1 MKSDG
6 ASRIFLGIFFVLW
19 LTFSGLV
26 YYVHTN
32 YEDTKTKLREHK
44 NTLTKT
50 TKNII
55 LIKKKRLLELSN
67 LVGYHEAY
75 EDNSLQ
81 DVYSYIELKQDDS
94 LWNNT
99 RTSLDAI
106 VTKIEAITSNSA
118 SVRNKEALGITVP
131 EVKIDKKDLIQVE
144 GYSSK
149 IVTLE
154 KLWNEYTSRIEKLQS
169 SIKVVEDDIN
179 KNKKEYD
186 DLIVAER
193 KTIVSLETEIEE
205 KKQAIEDLR
214 TEKEEL
220 LKEEEDKRKKAQ
232 LENSEE
238 RDRLAE
244 LNEQKRIEE
253 QKYKEEISD
262 LDQRISE
269 LKDEA
274 AGQTGIDRWFQNQK
288 RQAKQQEMPD
298 GEIIYVNQKL
308 KIAYINIG
316 RSQGVLPGLKFDVFR
331 YGKGGQK
338 IAKGKIEVK
347 KVRDKMSM
355 VGILSTTDDLSPIT
369 NSDKII
375 NAVYDKN
382 KVKYFVIAGNLVQ
395 KYSRTQ
401 VKRMVAKIG
410 GTVEDEIT
418 AKTDFIILGKN
429 FADDAIYKRAAQL
442 GIETMLESEF
452 IQHLDN
458 WEN

>member
-6 ASRIFLGIFFVLW
+6 ASRIFLGVFFVLW

-32 YEDTKTKLREHK
+32 YEDTKKQLSRYRNE
-44 NTLTKT
+44 LTKT

-55 LIKKKRLLELSN
+55 AKKKRLLEVSN
-67 LVGYHEAY
+67 LVGYHEPY
-75 EDNSLQ
+75 EDNSLE
-81 DVYSYIELKQDDS
+81 DVYLYIDLKQNDAA
-94 LWNNT
+94 WNTT
-99 RTSLDAI
+99 RTSIDAI
-106 VTKIEAITSNSA
+106 ISKIEAVATNED
-118 SVRNKEALGITVP
+118 SVRNKKSFGITIP
-131 EVKIDKKDLIQVE
+131 EVQIDKKDLMQVD
-144 GYSSK
+144 GYGNK

-154 KLWNEYTSRIEKLQS
+154 KLWNEYAGRIEKLQS
-169 SIKVVEDDIN
+169 SIKSV
-179 KNKKEYD
+179 KEEIEKSKTTYSE
-186 DLIVAER
+186 LVTKER
-193 KTIVSLETEIEE
+193 EEIKRLEVQIEE

-220 LKEEEDKRKKAQ
+220 LKEEEEKRGKAQ
-232 LENSEE
+232 EENSEE
-238 RDRLAE
+238 RNRLSE

-274 AGQTGIDRWFQNQK
+274 AGQTGIARWFHTQK
-288 RQAKQQEMPD
+288 RQAKQKETPD
-298 GEIIYVNQKL
+298 GEIIYVNQNL

-338 IAKGKIEVK
+338 IIKGKIEVK

-355 VGILSTTDDLSPIT
+355 VGISEVTDDLAPIT
-369 NSDKII
+369 NTDKII

-382 KVKYFVIAGNLVQ
+382 KVKYFVIAGKLVQ
-395 KYSRTQ
+395 KYSKTQ
-401 VKRMVAKIG
+401 VKRMVADIG

-418 AKTDFIILGKN
+418 AKTDFIILGKE
-429 FADDAIYKRAAQL
+429 FADDPIYKRAAQL

-458 WEN
+458 WEK